1 MILPNRLL
9 ILSVFLCQSAVFF
22 SSSLNAKEMLKESAS
37 SEAQSSV
44 HAAVAYKQPNR
55 VVVLNSK
62 IVRAV
67 YDNNLIQADKDPTT
81 GSLYVVPLTKE
92 TTGMFVVTESG
103 QTHSI
108 TLSPKERLTA
118 QTVTLKES
126 GTFSSFDGPSV
137 PSELSGL
144 PYEERIQT
152 ALKLIPAIAG
162 LRGRSARRHACP
174 AFYLHAQPVR
184 AWNALGLRLER
195 YRILNR
201 TKHKQTVREPEF
213 WRNGVLAVATE
224 ASDLAPGASADLWL
238 VRSAR

>member
-9 ILSVFLCQSAVFF
+9 ILGVFLCQSVVFF
-22 SSSLNAKEMLKESAS
+22 SPSLNAKEMPKESAA

-118 QTVTLKES
+118 QTVTLKGS
-126 GTFSSFDGPSV
+126 FSSFNGQSV
-137 PSELSGL
+137 SSELSGL

-152 ALKLIPAIAG
+152 ALKLIPQLRDSKGEALGGTLAG
-162 LRGRSARRHACP
+162 V
-174 AFYLHAQPVR
+174 YLHAQPVR
-184 AWNALGLRLER
+184 AWNVLGLRLER

-201 TKHKQTVREPEF
+201 TKHKQQVREPEF

-224 ASDLAPGASADLWL
+224 ASDLAPAASADLWL

>member
-126 GTFSSFDGPSV
+126 GSFSSFNSPPV

-152 ALKLIPAIAG
+152 ALKLIPQACRRVLRLRSPVIAG
-162 LRGRSARRHACP
+162 
-174 AFYLHAQPVR
+174 
-184 AWNALGLRLER
+184 
-195 YRILNR
+195 
-201 TKHKQTVREPEF
+201 
-213 WRNGVLAVATE
+213 
-224 ASDLAPGASADLWL
+224 
-238 VRSAR
+238 

>member
-9 ILSVFLCQSAVFF
+9 ILSVFLCQSVVFF
-22 SSSLNAKEMLKESAS
+22 SPSLNAKEMPKESAAS
-37 SEAQSSV
+37 DAQSSV

-55 VVVLNSK
+55 VVVINSK

-67 YDNNLIQADKDPTT
+67 YDNN
-81 GSLYVVPLTKE
+81 LYVVPLTKE

-126 GTFSSFDGPSV
+126 GTFSSFNGPAVS
-137 PSELSGL
+137 SELSGL

-152 ALKLIPAIAG
+152 ALKLIPQLRDYEGEALGGTLAG
-162 LRGRSARRHACP
+162 A
-174 AFYLHAQPVR
+174 YLHAQPVR
-184 AWNALGLRLER
+184 AWNVLGLRLER
-195 YRILNR
+195 YRIL
-201 TKHKQTVREPEF
+201 KGYQ
-213 WRNGVLAVATE
+213 G
-224 ASDLAPGASADLWL
+224 
-238 VRSAR
+238 

>member
-9 ILSVFLCQSAVFF
+9 ILSVFLCQSVVFF
-22 SSSLNAKEMLKESAS
+22 SPSLNAKEMPKESAA

-126 GTFSSFDGPSV
+126 GSFSSFNGPPV

-152 ALKLIPAIAG
+152 ALKLLPQLRDYEGEALGGTLAG
-162 LRGRSARRHACP
+162 A
-174 AFYLHAQPVR
+174 YLHAQPVR
-184 AWNALGLRLER
+184 AWNVLGLRLER

>member
-1 MILPNRLL
+1 MTLPNRLL
-9 ILSVFLCQSAVFF
+9 ILSIFLCQSVVGF
-22 SSSLNAKEMLKESAS
+22 SASLNAKEMPKESAS

-81 GSLYVVPLTKE
+81 GALYVVPLTKE

-126 GTFSSFDGPSV
+126 GTFSSFDDPSV
-137 PSELSGL
+137 PSELSSL

-152 ALKLIPAIAG
+152 ALKLIPQLRDSEGEVLGGTLAG
-162 LRGRSARRHACP
+162 V
-174 AFYLHAQPVR
+174 YLHAQPVR
-184 AWNALGLRLER
+184 AW
-195 YRILNR
+195 
-201 TKHKQTVREPEF
+201 TV
-213 WRNGVLAVATE
+213 
-224 ASDLAPGASADLWL
+224 
-238 VRSAR
+238 

>member
-1 MILPNRLL
+1 MFPPNRLL
-9 ILSVFLCQSAVFF
+9 IVGVFLCHSALLFNP
-22 SSSLNAKEMLKESAS
+22 SLHAKEMPKEAAV
-37 SEAQSSV
+37 SEAQPSV

-67 YDNNLIQADKDPTT
+67 YDNNLLQADKDPTT

-118 QTVTLKES
+118 QTVTLKETGS
-126 GTFSSFDGPSV
+126 AFSSNGHSA

-152 ALKLIPAIAG
+152 VLKLIPQLKYSEGEALGGTLAG
-162 LRGRSARRHACP
+162 V
-174 AFYLHAQPVR
+174 YLHAQPVR
-184 AWNALGLRLER
+184 AWDVLGLRLER
-195 YRILNR
+195 YRVLNR
-201 TKHKQTVREPEF
+201 TEHK
-213 WRNGVLAVATE
+213 
-224 ASDLAPGASADLWL
+224 
-238 VRSAR
+238 

>member
-9 ILSVFLCQSAVFF
+9 ILSVFLCQSVVLF
-22 SSSLNAKEMLKESAS
+22 SPSLNAKEMPKESTTS
-37 SEAQSSV
+37 DAQSSV

-62 IVRAV
+62 I
-67 YDNNLIQADKDPTT
+67 
-81 GSLYVVPLTKE
+81 VPLTKE

-126 GTFSSFDGPSV
+126 GIFSSFNGPTVS
-137 PSELSGL
+137 SELSGL

-152 ALKLIPAIAG
+152 ALKLIPQLRDSEGEALGGTLAG
-162 LRGRSARRHACP
+162 V
-174 AFYLHAQPVR
+174 YLHAQPVR
-184 AWNALGLRLER
+184 AWNVLGLRLER

-201 TKHKQTVREPEF
+201 TKHKRFV
-213 WRNGVLAVATE
+213 N
-224 ASDLAPGASADLWL
+224 
-238 VRSAR
+238 RSFGETGS

>member
-1 MILPNRLL
+1 MFPPNRLL
-9 ILSVFLCQSAVFF
+9 IVGVFLCHSALLFNP
-22 SSSLNAKEMLKESAS
+22 SLHAKEMPKEAAV
-37 SEAQSSV
+37 SEAQPSV
-44 HAAVAYKQPNR
+44 HTAVAYKQPNR

-67 YDNNLIQADKDPTT
+67 YDNNLLQADKDPTT

-118 QTVTLKES
+118 QTVTLKETGS
-126 GTFSSFDGPSV
+126 AFSSNGHSA

-152 ALKLIPAIAG
+152 VLKLIPQLKYSEGEALGGTLAG
-162 LRGRSARRHACP
+162 V
-174 AFYLHAQPVR
+174 YLHAQPVR
-184 AWNALGLRLER
+184 AWDVLGLRLER
-195 YRILNR
+195 YRVLNR
-201 TKHKQTVREPEF
+201 TEHKQTVREPEF

>member
-1 MILPNRLL
+1 M
-9 ILSVFLCQSAVFF
+9 
-22 SSSLNAKEMLKESAS
+22 
-37 SEAQSSV
+37 
-44 HAAVAYKQPNR
+44 
-55 VVVLNSK
+55 
-62 IVRAV
+62 
-67 YDNNLIQADKDPTT
+67 
-81 GSLYVVPLTKE
+81 
-92 TTGMFVVTESG
+92 
-103 QTHSI
+103 
-108 TLSPKERLTA
+108 TA

-126 GTFSSFDGPSV
+126 GTFSSFTGPSV

-152 ALKLIPAIAG
+152 ALKLIPQLRDSEGEALGGTLAG
-162 LRGRSARRHACP
+162 V
-174 AFYLHAQPVR
+174 YLHAQPVK
-184 AWNALGLRLER
+184 AWNVLGLRLER

>member
-1 MILPNRLL
+1 MTLPNRLL
-9 ILSVFLCQSAVFF
+9 ILSIFLCQSVVGF
-22 SSSLNAKEMLKESAS
+22 SASLNAKEMPKESAS

-62 IVRAV
+62 I
-67 YDNNLIQADKDPTT
+67 
-81 GSLYVVPLTKE
+81 VVPLTKE

-126 GTFSSFDGPSV
+126 GTFSSFDDPSV
-137 PSELSGL
+137 PSELSSL

-152 ALKLIPAIAG
+152 ALKLIPQLRDSEGEVLGGTLAG
-162 LRGRSARRHACP
+162 V
-174 AFYLHAQPVR
+174 YLHAQPVR
-184 AWNALGLRLER
+184 AWNVLGLRLER

>member
-1 MILPNRLL
+1 MFLPNRLL
-9 ILSVFLCQSAVFF
+9 IISALLCQAVIL
-22 SSSLNAKEMLKESAS
+22 SSPFLNAKEMPKESAA
-37 SEAQSSV
+37 SESAAGI

-67 YDNNLIQADKDPTT
+67 YDNNLLQADKDPTT

-118 QTVTLKES
+118 QTVTLNETGS
-126 GTFSSFDGPSV
+126 SSSFNRHLA

-152 ALKLIPAIAG
+152 VLKLIPQLKDSEGEALGGTLAG
-162 LRGRSARRHACP
+162 V
-174 AFYLHAQPVR
+174 YLHAQPVR
-184 AWNALGLRLER
+184 AWDVLGLRLER

>member
-1 MILPNRLL
+1 MILPNRFL

-22 SSSLNAKEMLKESAS
+22 SSSLNAKEMPKGSAS

-126 GTFSSFDGPSV
+126 GTFSS
-137 PSELSGL
+137 
-144 PYEERIQT
+144 
-152 ALKLIPAIAG
+152 PAIAG
-162 LRGRSARRHACP
+162 LRGRSARRHACRRLSP
-174 AFYLHAQPVR
+174 CSACQSLECFR
-184 AWNALGLRLER
+184 AE
-195 YRILNR
+195 
-201 TKHKQTVREPEF
+201 T
-213 WRNGVLAVATE
+213 
-224 ASDLAPGASADLWL
+224 
-238 VRSAR
+238 

>member
-1 MILPNRLL
+1 MFLPNRLL
-9 ILSVFLCQSAVFF
+9 IISALLCQTVIL
-22 SSSLNAKEMLKESAS
+22 SSPSLNAKEMPKESAA
-37 SEAQSSV
+37 SESAAGI

-67 YDNNLIQADKDPTT
+67 YDNNLLQADKDPTT

-118 QTVTLKES
+118 QTVTLNET
-126 GTFSSFDGPSV
+126 GSSFSFNRHLA

-152 ALKLIPAIAG
+152 VVKLIPQLKDSEGEALSSTLAG
-162 LRGRSARRHACP
+162 VH
-174 AFYLHAQPVR
+174 LHAQPVR
-184 AWNALGLRLER
+184 AWNVLGLRLER

>member
-9 ILSVFLCQSAVFF
+9 ILSVFLCQSVVFF
-22 SSSLNAKEMLKESAS
+22 SPSLNAKEMPKESAVS
-37 SEAQSSV
+37 DAQSSV

-126 GTFSSFDGPSV
+126 GTFSSFNGPSL

-152 ALKLIPAIAG
+152 ALKLIPQLRDSEGEALGGTLAG
-162 LRGRSARRHACP
+162 V
-174 AFYLHAQPVR
+174 YLHAQPVK
-184 AWNALGLRLER
+184 AWNVLGLRLER

>member
-22 SSSLNAKEMLKESAS
+22 SSSLNAKEMPKGSAS

-108 TLSPKERLTA
+108 TL
-118 QTVTLKES
+118 
-126 GTFSSFDGPSV
+126 
-137 PSELSGL
+137 LS
-144 PYEERIQT
+144 
-152 ALKLIPAIAG
+152 LIHI
-162 LRGRSARRHACP
+162 
-174 AFYLHAQPVR
+174 
-184 AWNALGLRLER
+184 
-195 YRILNR
+195 
-201 TKHKQTVREPEF
+201 
-213 WRNGVLAVATE
+213 
-224 ASDLAPGASADLWL
+224 
-238 VRSAR
+238 

>member
-9 ILSVFLCQSAVFF
+9 ILSVFLCQSVVFF
-22 SSSLNAKEMLKESAS
+22 SPSLNAKEMPKESATS
-37 SEAQSSV
+37 DAQSSV

-81 GSLYVVPLTKE
+81 GSLYVIPLTKE
-92 TTGMFVVTESG
+92 ITGMFVVTESG

-126 GTFSSFDGPSV
+126 GTFSSFNGPSV

-152 ALKLIPAIAG
+152 ALKLIPQLRDSEGEALGGTLAG
-162 LRGRSARRHACP
+162 A
-174 AFYLHAQPVR
+174 YLHAQPVR
-184 AWNALGLRLER
+184 AWNVLGLRLER

>member
-9 ILSVFLCQSAVFF
+9 ILSVFLCQSVVLF
-22 SSSLNAKEMLKESAS
+22 SPSLNAKEMPKESS
-37 SEAQSSV
+37 DAQSSV

-126 GTFSSFDGPSV
+126 DRKSV
-137 PSELSGL
+137 
-144 PYEERIQT
+144 
-152 ALKLIPAIAG
+152 
-162 LRGRSARRHACP
+162 
-174 AFYLHAQPVR
+174 V
-184 AWNALGLRLER
+184 
-195 YRILNR
+195 
-201 TKHKQTVREPEF
+201 
-213 WRNGVLAVATE
+213 
-224 ASDLAPGASADLWL
+224 
-238 VRSAR
+238 

>member
-1 MILPNRLL
+1 MFPPNRLL
-9 ILSVFLCQSAVFF
+9 IVGVFLCHSALLFNP
-22 SSSLNAKEMLKESAS
+22 SLHAKEMPKEAAV
-37 SEAQSSV
+37 SEAQPSV

-67 YDNNLIQADKDPTT
+67 YDNNL
-81 GSLYVVPLTKE
+81 PLTKE

-118 QTVTLKES
+118 QTVTLKETGS
-126 GTFSSFDGPSV
+126 AFSSNGHSA

-152 ALKLIPAIAG
+152 VLKLIPQLKYSEGEALGGTLAG
-162 LRGRSARRHACP
+162 V
-174 AFYLHAQPVR
+174 YLHAQPVR
-184 AWNALGLRLER
+184 AWDVLGLRLER
-195 YRILNR
+195 YRVLNR
-201 TKHKQTVREPEF
+201 TEHKQTVREPEF

>member
-1 MILPNRLL
+1 MIFPNRLL
-9 ILSVFLCQSAVFF
+9 ILSVFLYQSAVLFNP
-22 SSSLNAKEMLKESAS
+22 SLNAKEMPKESAAS
-37 SEAQSSV
+37 DAPSSV

-126 GTFSSFDGPSV
+126 GTFSSFNGPSL

-152 ALKLIPAIAG
+152 ALKLIPQ
-162 LRGRSARRHACP
+162 LRDSEG
-174 AFYLHAQPVR
+174 
-184 AWNALGLRLER
+184 
-195 YRILNR
+195 
-201 TKHKQTVREPEF
+201 
-213 WRNGVLAVATE
+213 E
-224 ASDLAPGASADLWL
+224 A
-238 VRSAR
+238 